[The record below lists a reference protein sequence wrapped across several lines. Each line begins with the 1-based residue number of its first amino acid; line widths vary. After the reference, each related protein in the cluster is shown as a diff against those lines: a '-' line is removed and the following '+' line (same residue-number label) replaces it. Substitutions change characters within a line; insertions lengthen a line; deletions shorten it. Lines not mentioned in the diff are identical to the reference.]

1 MAPLTGSNAVPRVSQ
16 VAGRLRVPG
25 DKSISHRYAML
36 AGVADGISRLHGYA
50 PGADCAATLA
60 CLTALGVRIEHGPTL
75 TIHGRGVGGLH
86 APAAPLDAANSG
98 TSMRLLAGLL
108 AAHAFRSVI
117 GGDASLSR
125 RPMRRVIAPLEQM
138 GASIASAD
146 GRPPLTIDGGR
157 LHGISYAPDVPSAQ
171 VKSAILLAGLHAG
184 GRTTVIEPSPTR
196 DHTERA
202 FEAFGAR
209 VIRDG
214 SAVSVEGGQR
224 LHAIDAQIPGDISS
238 ALFWLA
244 LAAGTPGSDLIIE
257 GVGLNPSR
265 TGVLEVLRR
274 AGADIEI
281 LDLRPEGRSYLTS
294 GIPTVGETRSVGSSG
309 LQAGDHVGEPIG
321 ALHVRYGEPRS
332 FEIEPAEVPGLID
345 EIPGLAALAAMQPG
359 ISMTVRGAQE
369 LRVKESDRITML
381 ARGFAALGIRVDEY
395 PDGFTI
401 HGGPPA
407 GGEADAAHDHRLAM
421 AFAIAGSRARGE
433 VHVTGADA
441 VAVSYP
447 GFFDDLARIA
457 RGQ

>member
-1 MAPLTGSNAVPRVSQ
+1 
-16 VAGRLRVPG
+16 
-25 DKSISHRYAML
+25 ML
-36 AGVADGISRLHGYA
+36 AGIAAGVSRLHGYA

-60 CLTALGVRIEHGPTL
+60 CLEALGVRIDRGQVL
-75 TIHGRGVGGLH
+75 TIHGLGVGGLR
-86 APAAPLDAANSG
+86 APTGPLDAANSG

-108 AAHAFRSVI
+108 AAHTFRSVI

-125 RPMRRVIAPLEQM
+125 RPMRRVIEPLQGM
-138 GASIASAD
+138 GARIASND
-146 GRPPLTIDGGR
+146 GRPPLTIDGAPLR
-157 LHGISYAPDVPSAQ
+157 GITYAPDVPSAQ
-171 VKSAILLAGLHAG
+171 VKSAILLAGLHAS
-184 GRTTVIEPSPTR
+184 GRTTVIEPAPTR

-209 VIRDG
+209 VIREG
-214 SAVSVEGGQR
+214 IAVSVEGGQR
-224 LHAIDAQIPGDISS
+224 LQAVDAPIPGDISS
-238 ALFWLA
+238 AVFWLV
-244 LAAGTPGSDLIIE
+244 LAAGTPGSELVIE

-274 AGADIEI
+274 AGAQIEVVP
-281 LDLRPEGRSYLTS
+281 PEDERLSDGT
-294 GIPTVGETRSVGSSG
+294 GAN
-309 LQAGDHVGEPIG
+309 QAVGEPIG
-321 ALHVRYGEPRS
+321 TLKVRAGDSRS
-332 FEIEPAEVPGLID
+332 FEIAPEEVPGLID

-369 LRVKESDRITML
+369 LRVKESDRISML
-381 ARGFAALGIRVDEY
+381 ARGFAALGVQVDEY

-401 HGGPPA
+401 YGGPPA

-421 AFAIAGSRARGE
+421 AFAIAGSRARGP

-447 GFFDDLARIA
+447 GFFDELERIA